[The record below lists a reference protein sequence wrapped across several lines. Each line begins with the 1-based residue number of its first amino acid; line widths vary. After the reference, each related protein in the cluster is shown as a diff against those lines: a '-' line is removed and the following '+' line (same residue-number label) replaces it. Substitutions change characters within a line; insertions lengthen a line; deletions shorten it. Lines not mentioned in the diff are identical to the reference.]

1 MATQTTHFDLTKQQ
15 SNERVS
21 VGLLND
27 NFDIIDGVMFANQ
40 EKSEQLADEY
50 NASETYNTGDY
61 VRRENYL
68 YKCLDDNVTGTWDAT
83 KWDRV
88 KVMDEITQGGGGGSS
103 TLAGLD
109 DVSLSSPTDGQL
121 LGYNGT
127 SHKWEN
133 VNGGGGG
140 SSTFAGLND
149 VNVTGVQ
156 NGDIARYNS
165 ATGKW
170 TDSSDL
176 SDLELTV
183 AQLQASVLG
192 ITDGHTILD
201 SNGTAMA
208 QEDGLQFAS
217 GCVEDDAVNGKTI
230 YIEMIRISQANYD
243 TLKAN
248 GQLKPGAKYFIY
260 DAQPVAVNA
269 SNLPYDSTQ
278 SVKQKI
284 DEIGTTIVEYDNT
297 AVADVTYFQVAKSIT
312 LTKGTWIVKGS
323 LRLTTSG
330 TRRIG
335 VAIVEGTESSFSSD
349 TYNAVLMPATQNLAN
364 RLEVN
369 AILKV
374 YDNSKVYKLLCY
386 SDDTY
391 EFGSRIIT
399 AIKIA

>member
-1 MATQTTHFDLTKQQ
+1 MATDTLHYHLKKPASAD
-15 SNERVS
+15 RVA
-21 VGLLND
+21 VGDLND
-27 NFDIIDGVMFANQ
+27 NSDTIDGYLYKAN
-40 EKSEQLADEY
+40 ERADQMADDY

-68 YKCLDDNVTGTWDAT
+68 YKCNTDNTTGTWDDT

-109 DVSLSSPTDGQL
+109 DVNISSPTDGQAL
-121 LGYNGT
+121 IYNNATG
-127 SHKWEN
+127 KWEN
-133 VNGGGGG
+133 KAGGGG

-149 VNVTGVQ
+149 VDVAGVA
-156 NGDIARYNS
+156 NKDIARFNS
-165 ATGKW
+165 STNKW
-170 TDSSDL
+170 EKSTAL
-176 SDLELTV
+176 TDLELAV
-183 AQLQASVLG
+183 SQISASTLG

-269 SNLPYDSTQ
+269 SNLPYSSTQ
-278 SVKQKI
+278 STKQKVDAVEANTKQEYTDLTI
-284 DEIGTTIVEYDNT
+284 TNSSEIAETNKATLYASGNIGYVYYAFTCRDTTQETITISLPQGWVTLREGAVIRDNNNGNLVSVYNGAGGNMSTFMHVGTMTVGHLFFGT
-297 AVADVTYFQVAKSIT
+297 MKAVK
-312 LTKGTWIVKGS
+312 
-323 LRLTTSG
+323 TS
-330 TRRIG
+330 
-335 VAIVEGTESSFSSD
+335 
-349 TYNAVLMPATQNLAN
+349 
-364 RLEVN
+364 
-369 AILKV
+369 
-374 YDNSKVYKLLCY
+374 
-386 SDDTY
+386 
-391 EFGSRIIT
+391 
-399 AIKIA
+399 

>member
-1 MATQTTHFDLTKQQ
+1 MATQTTHFDMVKQQ
-15 SNERVS
+15 SAEHVS

-27 NFDIIDGVMFANQ
+27 NFDIIDQVMYNNQ

-50 NASETYNTGDY
+50 NAGTTYNVGDY

-68 YKCLDDNVTGTWDAT
+68 YKCNTDNTTGTWDDT

-109 DVSLSSPTDGQL
+109 DVSLATPTDGQL

-149 VNVTGVQ
+149 VNVQGVS

-192 ITDGHTILD
+192 ITDGHTIID

-269 SNLPYDSTQ
+269 SNLPYSSTL
-278 SVKQKI
+278 STKQKI
-284 DEIGTTIVEYDNT
+284 DEIVTKQTPTQIIPTPNDTYIVTTSNYGVTVYRTGNIVTVSITEMKLKTGLNGQEILLSGLPEAVCDNT
-297 AVADVTYFQVAKSIT
+297 ITFNKDFRCRVIINDGNLRAWYPDGTVAVAGFSFF
-312 LTKGTWIVKGS
+312 GT
-323 LRLTTSG
+323 
-330 TRRIG
+330 
-335 VAIVEGTESSFSSD
+335 FSYVCKD
-349 TYNAVLMPATQNLAN
+349 
-364 RLEVN
+364 
-369 AILKV
+369 
-374 YDNSKVYKLLCY
+374 
-386 SDDTY
+386 
-391 EFGSRIIT
+391 
-399 AIKIA
+399 

>member
-1 MATQTTHFDLTKQQ
+1 MATQTTHYNLIKPSSAD
-15 SNERVS
+15 RVA
-21 VGLLND
+21 VGDLND
-27 NFDIIDGVMFANQ
+27 NADTIDGYLYKAN
-40 EKSEQLADEY
+40 ERADQMADDY

-68 YKCLDDNVTGTWDAT
+68 YKCNTDNTTGTWDDT

-109 DVSLSSPTDGQL
+109 DVSLATPTDGQL

-165 ATGKW
+165 TTGKW

-192 ITDGHTILD
+192 ITDGHEILD

-217 GCVEDDAVNGKTI
+217 GCVEDDAIGGKTV

-269 SNLPYDSTQ
+269 SNLPYSSTQ
-278 SVKQKI
+278 STKQKI
-284 DEIGTTIVEYDNT
+284 DEVATQSNIKTESISGFKASTESMTVNVGQGLIACLKGSGNAHYSVSIVYGTGSMEIIGDSY
-297 AVADVTYFQVAKSIT
+297 YT
-312 LTKGTWIVKGS
+312 LTVSDGVLTIPSGQGAVRYFISQANATS
-323 LRLTTSG
+323 L
-330 TRRIG
+330 
-335 VAIVEGTESSFSSD
+335 
-349 TYNAVLMPATQNLAN
+349 
-364 RLEVN
+364 
-369 AILKV
+369 
-374 YDNSKVYKLLCY
+374 
-386 SDDTY
+386 
-391 EFGSRIIT
+391 
-399 AIKIA
+399 

>member
-1 MATQTTHFDLTKQQ
+1 MATQTTHYHLIKPESADRVAIGNINDNSDTIDGYLYKA
-15 SNERVS
+15 NER
-21 VGLLND
+21 
-27 NFDIIDGVMFANQ
+27 
-40 EKSEQLADEY
+40 ADQMADDY

-68 YKCLDDNVTGTWDAT
+68 YKCNTDNTTGTWDAT

-103 TLAGLD
+103 TLAGLN
-109 DVSLSSPTDGQL
+109 DVNISSPTDGQAL
-121 LGYNGT
+121 IYDNAT
-127 SHKWEN
+127 QKW
-133 VNGGGGG
+133 VNGAGGGG

-149 VNVTGVQ
+149 VNVQGVS

-165 ATGKW
+165 TTGKW

-208 QEDGLQFAS
+208 QEDDLQFAS
-217 GCVEDDAVNGKTI
+217 GCVEDDAVNGKTV

-269 SNLPYDSTQ
+269 SNLPYSSTQ
-278 SVKQKI
+278 STKEKI
-284 DEIGTTIVEYDNT
+284 DSIVPEN
-297 AVADVTYFQVAKSIT
+297 VALSVNGNYVETSNFSVSAMRFGKMVIISGRFQIKAQKPSGQSYVLIAGLPAPPPGSIVPI
-312 LTKGTWIVKGS
+312 LGGDGS
-323 LRLTTSG
+323 LIIVGGGITSNS
-330 TRRIG
+330 
-335 VAIVEGTESSFSSD
+335 AISPMYCNIMAS
-349 TYNAVLMPATQNLAN
+349 Y
-364 RLEVN
+364 
-369 AILKV
+369 
-374 YDNSKVYKLLCY
+374 
-386 SDDTY
+386 
-391 EFGSRIIT
+391 
-399 AIKIA
+399 IAG

>member
-1 MATQTTHFDLTKQQ
+1 MAGHTTHYNLIKPT
-15 SNERVS
+15 SAERVA
-21 VGLLND
+21 VGDIND
-27 NFDIIDGVMFANQ
+27 NSDIIDGNLFTAN
-40 EKSEQLADEY
+40 ERADQMADDY

-68 YKCLDDNVTGTWDAT
+68 YKCNTDNTTGTWDDT

-103 TLAGLD
+103 TLAGLN
-109 DVSLSSPTDGQL
+109 DVSLATPTDGQAL
-121 LGYNGT
+121 VYDATTG
-127 SHKWEN
+127 KW
-133 VNGGGGG
+133 VNRAGGGG

-149 VNVTGVQ
+149 VNVQGVS

-165 ATGKW
+165 TTGKW

-183 AQLQASVLG
+183 AQLQASVLS
-192 ITDGHTILD
+192 ITDGHDILD

-269 SNLPYDSTQ
+269 SNLPYSSTQ
-278 SVKQKI
+278 STKDKI
-284 DEIGTTIVEYDNT
+284 DSMTSIIDIISAMTMNVTYNTNYSFVYIKNGVAYMQFFITEAVDGSKNYLIGTLPSGYRPGKQTWTLAMPVAGGTQNQRVTIDTNG
-297 AVADVTYFQVAKSIT
+297 QIKSQQ
-312 LTKGTWIVKGS
+312 
-323 LRLTTSG
+323 
-330 TRRIG
+330 
-335 VAIVEGTESSFSSD
+335 D
-349 TYNAVLMPATQNLAN
+349 MPA
-364 RLEVN
+364 
-369 AILKV
+369 
-374 YDNSKVYKLLCY
+374 NSFFNVSY
-386 SDDTY
+386 
-391 EFGSRIIT
+391 IIQ
-399 AIKIA
+399 

>member
-1 MATQTTHFDLTKQQ
+1 MATQTTHYDMTKQQ
-15 SNERVS
+15 SPEHVS

-40 EKSEQLADEY
+40 EKSEQLADDY

-68 YKCLDDNVTGTWDAT
+68 YKCNTDNTTGTWDDT

-109 DVSLSSPTDGQL
+109 DVSLATPTDGQL

-149 VNVTGVQ
+149 VNVQGVS

-165 ATGKW
+165 TTGKW

-183 AQLQASVLG
+183 AQLQASVLS
-192 ITDGHTILD
+192 ITDGHEILD

-217 GCVEDDAVNGKTI
+217 GCVEDDAVNGKTV

-260 DAQPVAVNA
+260 DAQPVAVSA
-269 SNLPYDSTQ
+269 SNLPYSSTQ
-278 SVKQKI
+278 STKQKI
-284 DEIGTTIVEYDNT
+284 DSMTAITDILSAMAMNVSYNTNYSFVYIKNGVAYMQFFITETVDGSKNYLIGTVPSGYRPGKQTWTLAMPVGGGTQNQRVTIDTNG
-297 AVADVTYFQVAKSIT
+297 QIKSQQ
-312 LTKGTWIVKGS
+312 
-323 LRLTTSG
+323 
-330 TRRIG
+330 
-335 VAIVEGTESSFSSD
+335 D
-349 TYNAVLMPATQNLAN
+349 MPA
-364 RLEVN
+364 
-369 AILKV
+369 
-374 YDNSKVYKLLCY
+374 NSFFNVSY
-386 SDDTY
+386 
-391 EFGSRIIT
+391 IIQ
-399 AIKIA
+399 

>member
-1 MATQTTHFDLTKQQ
+1 MAGHTTHYNLIKPT
-15 SNERVS
+15 SAERVA
-21 VGLLND
+21 VGDIND
-27 NFDIIDGVMFANQ
+27 NSDIIDGNLFQAN
-40 EKSEQLADEY
+40 ERADQMADDY

-68 YKCLDDNVTGTWDAT
+68 YKCNTDNTTGTWDDT

-103 TLAGLD
+103 TLAGLN
-109 DVSLSSPTDGQL
+109 DVSLATPTDGQL

-149 VNVTGVQ
+149 VDVAGVA
-156 NGDIARYNS
+156 NKDIARFNS
-165 ATGKW
+165 STNKW
-170 TDSSDL
+170 EKSTAL
-176 SDLELTV
+176 TDLELAV
-183 AQLQASVLG
+183 SQISASTLG
-192 ITDGHTILD
+192 ITNGHTILD

-269 SNLPYDSTQ
+269 SNLPYSSTQ
-278 SVKQKI
+278 STKQKI
-284 DEIGTTIVEYDNT
+284 DEVASSQAVDVGITYESGITEARKLINKQGNLYVIQLEFYWNSSNTNEKKVITFSNFSAGHYLTGIVVN
-297 AVADVTYFQVAKSIT
+297 
-312 LTKGTWIVKGS
+312 
-323 LRLTTSG
+323 
-330 TRRIG
+330 
-335 VAIVEGTESSFSSD
+335 SD
-349 TYNAVLMPATQNLAN
+349 TKTIGSFILTGRLLYIRLNETVTSTTKICLTVVGFNL
-364 RLEVN
+364 
-369 AILKV
+369 
-374 YDNSKVYKLLCY
+374 S
-386 SDDTY
+386 
-391 EFGSRIIT
+391 
-399 AIKIA
+399 

>member
-1 MATQTTHFDLTKQQ
+1 MATQTTHFDMIKQQ
-15 SNERVS
+15 SPERVS

-40 EKSEQLADEY
+40 EKSEQLADDY

-68 YKCLDDNVTGTWDAT
+68 YKCNTDNTTGTWDDT

-103 TLAGLD
+103 TLAGLN
-109 DVSLSSPTDGQL
+109 DVNISSPTDGQAL
-121 LGYNGT
+121 VYDNAT
-127 SHKWEN
+127 QKW
-133 VNGGGGG
+133 VNGAGGGG

-183 AQLQASVLG
+183 AQLQTSVLG

-217 GCVEDDAVNGKTI
+217 GCVEDDAIGGKTV

-269 SNLPYDSTQ
+269 SNLPYSSTQ
-278 SVKQKI
+278 STKQKI
-284 DEIGTTIVEYDNT
+284 DALYDKDRKVIFGGNYM
-297 AVADVTYFQVAKSIT
+297 AEAQS
-312 LTKGTWIVKGS
+312 
-323 LRLTTSG
+323 SG
-330 TRRIG
+330 R
-335 VAIVEGTESSFSSD
+335 
-349 TYNAVLMPATQNLAN
+349 
-364 RLEVN
+364 
-369 AILKV
+369 
-374 YDNSKVYKLLCY
+374 
-386 SDDTY
+386 
-391 EFGSRIIT
+391 
-399 AIKIA
+399 IKITQPFNNYQGFTSVSLNTLIVHAGIYGTKSSVGVNITVYSVNIRDNAYVEIIFDLPSGYSLNTYTDLAKGFLLEIAQIVATLS